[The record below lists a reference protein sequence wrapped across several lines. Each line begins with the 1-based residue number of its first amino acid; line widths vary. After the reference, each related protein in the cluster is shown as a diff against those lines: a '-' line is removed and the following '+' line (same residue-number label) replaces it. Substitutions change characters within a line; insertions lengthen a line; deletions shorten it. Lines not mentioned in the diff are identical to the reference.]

1 MAGRLRWPG
10 RMSTNTAM
18 TGSVIIAV
26 DGPVAAG
33 KGTLARRLADR
44 YGYAYLDTG
53 SLYRAVGSKVL
64 RAGGD
69 PADADFAARMAESLE
84 DSDLAAKDLRTEAVG
99 LAASKVA
106 AVPGVR
112 AALLEYQRRFA
123 HQPPGGKAGAVL
135 DGRDIGTVVC
145 PDAAV
150 KLFVTARDDIR
161 ADRRHKELMDKGE
174 SVTFERVLEDLR
186 RRDEQDRARS
196 TAPLKPAADAH
207 LLDTSDLAIEAAVTA
222 AMEII
227 AEHLK
232 P

>member
-1 MAGRLRWPG
+1 MARPDVYQHG
-10 RMSTNTAM
+10 M
-18 TGSVIIAV
+18 TRSVIIAV

-53 SLYRAVGSKVL
+53 SLYRAVGAKVL
-64 RAGGD
+64 RAAGD
-69 PADADFAARMAESLE
+69 PADADFAAKMAESLE
-84 DSDLAAKDLRTEAVG
+84 DSDLAAKDLRTETVG

-123 HQPPGGKAGAVL
+123 HQPPGGKPGAVL

-145 PDAAV
+145 PDAQV
-150 KLFVTARDDIR
+150 KLFVTARDEIR

-186 RRDEQDRARS
+186 RRDDQDRARS
-196 TAPLKPAADAH
+196 TAPLRPADDAH

-222 AMEII
+222 AVEII
-227 AEHLK
+227 AQKLVTTLK